1 MYASAPTLSS
11 TAAPRCSARSRTS
24 LSLLAFHPLSKG
36 VGHSQKAKGV
46 KKTVTGRPPSSKMRN
61 VLSGVS
67 NMSVISQVLLK
78 ADDELRYPT
87 TGELKAISDFF
98 ETGAQRLRI
107 ATTLAENEKRLV
119 EQASKQLWQ
128 KRPDFIA
135 PGGNAYGQKQRAL
148 CLRDYSWYMRL
159 ITYGILSGDKE
170 PIERTGLIGVREM
183 YNSLGVPMAGMVE
196 AIRCLKDAS
205 LSLLSAEEAEVAA
218 PYFDYIIQA
227 MS

>member
-1 MYASAPTLSS
+1 MTKFLLPTVEILIIGGVN
-11 TAAPRCSARSRTS
+11 
-24 LSLLAFHPLSKG
+24 KG
-36 VGHSQKAKGV
+36 S
-46 KKTVTGRPPSSKMRN
+46 PSSKMRD

-87 TGELKAISDFF
+87 TGELQTISDFF
-98 ETGAQRLRI
+98 QTGEQRLRI
-107 ATTLAENEKRLV
+107 ATTLAENEKRIV

-128 KRPDFIA
+128 KRPDFIS

-159 ITYGILSGDKE
+159 ITYGILAGDKD
-170 PIERTGLIGVREM
+170 PIERTGIIGVREM
-183 YNSLGVPMAGMVE
+183 YNSLGVPMTGMAE

-205 LSLLSAEEAEVAA
+205 LALLSTEDAEVAA
-218 PYFDYIIQA
+218 PYFDYIIQE